1 MKIILKILFLLAML
15 LICGIILYVGG
26 IIILLATQHGPIQY
40 MFTDAILWITV
51 PIMIGITYL
60 IWIIIQAL
68 FKGPE

>member
-15 LICGIILYVGG
+15 LICGII
-26 IIILLATQHGPIQY
+26 ILLATQHGPIQY
-40 MFTDAILWITV
+40 MFTGAVLWITV
-51 PIMIGITYL
+51 PIMIGITYI